1 MARERHIEGCAV
13 RQSAL
18 IQYTSHRV

>member
-18 IQYTSHRV
+18 TQYTSHRV